1 MQDDKPLILLTDM
14 LDSSLCFRINTY
26 VDNYNNEL
34 VVRDQ
39 ILTAIIRR
47 FKEEGIEIPYPHLKV
62 LKDSA
67 DAGNDSKKQARV
79 DKAIVSE
86 TRFAKR
92 LIEERHEIQAQIEE
106 KRKHLAQDDV
116 TPEETTQLQSEI
128 LELESKLSIDED

>member
-1 MQDDKPLILLTDM
+1 M
-14 LDSSLCFRINTY
+14 
-26 VDNYNNEL
+26 
-34 VVRDQ
+34 RDQ

-62 LKDSA
+62 LKDNA
-67 DAGNDSKKQARV
+67 DVGNDSKKQARV

-92 LIEERHEIQAQIEE
+92 LIEERHETQSEIDE
-106 KRKHLAQDDV
+106 KRKRLAQDNV
-116 TPEETTQLQSEI
+116 TPDETTQLQSEI